1 MHHAA
6 MWDGR
11 SQGRPPVAYA
21 MDAAEAPRQATDARQ
36 AEAGYGQRQPLPNYL
51 VGALIV
57 LLLAVM
63 IFAAQTFYW
72 KGQVDVEIKR
82 IEELKAL
89 IDELKIYNQH
99 TREQFALHGW
109 SIDSQGNIKNINQPL
124 K

>member
-1 MHHAA
+1 MQEAGT
-6 MWDGR
+6 WDGR
-11 SQGRPPVAYA
+11 SSRPQVAYS
-21 MDAAEAPRQATDARQ
+21 MERDEPRRPAVQTRQ
-36 AEAGYGQRQPLPNYL
+36 VESEIRVSSPLHNYL

-89 IDELKIYNQH
+89 IDELRIYNQH
-99 TREQFALHGW
+99 SREQFALHGW
-109 SIDSQGNIKNINQPL
+109 SIDAQGNVTDKTNER